1 MGTRF
6 NVLMTIQI
14 PLEQKKKPQFRSLG
28 VGFGGGQANIA
39 FGGGVSAC
47 GGAKTGSGLFGSTYS
62 SFGAPMMQQ
71 QQNVSFG
78 SLSSQSME
86 LCDSSAVFTSTKSKK
101 PKGFSFGAKLS
112 KKKKRETKQVKKGTA
127 NAARVSRGK
136 EFDVWNGLSQT
147 EPKRNESEHITVTI
161 VSYFTIA

>member
-1 MGTRF
+1 M
-6 NVLMTIQI
+6 VSI
-14 PLEQKKKPQFRSLG
+14 LEDENPIK
-28 VGFGGGQANIA
+28 
-39 FGGGVSAC
+39 
-47 GGAKTGSGLFGSTYS
+47 
-62 SFGAPMMQQ
+62 Q

-112 KKKKRETKQVKKGTA
+112 KKSSRKKRKATKQVKKGTA

-147 EPKRNESEHITVTI
+147 EPKRNES
-161 VSYFTIA
+161 VSNNC